1 MTNQTFFNATFIARK
16 ARVLRNGE
24 VPIILRI
31 TIAGQRAELNINRT
45 VNPDMW
51 VAAKV
56 CPKVEAEPISNLTVT
71 SKLYGQSYSQSIH
84 KWLRKVR
91 SLIPTR

>member
-31 TIAGQRAELNINRT
+31 TIAGQRAELN
-45 VNPDMW
+45 M
-51 VAAKV
+51 
-56 CPKVEAEPISNLTVT
+56 
-71 SKLYGQSYSQSIH
+71 YGQSYSQSIH

-91 SLIPTR
+91 SSIPTR

>member
-1 MTNQTFFNATFIARK
+1 MTNRTFFNATFIARK

-45 VNPDMW
+45 VNPDM
-51 VAAKV
+51 
-56 CPKVEAEPISNLTVT
+56 
-71 SKLYGQSYSQSIH
+71 
-84 KWLRKVR
+84 
-91 SLIPTR
+91 

>member
-51 VAAKV
+51 VAAKGMS
-56 CPKVEAEPISNLTVT
+56 KGKGRADIELNRYLETVR
-71 SKLYGQSYSQSIH
+71 QSYSQSIH
-84 KWLRKVR
+84 KWLRRVR
-91 SLIPTR
+91 SSIPTR

>member
-1 MTNQTFFNATFIARK
+1 MKNQQFFNATFIARK

-45 VNPDMW
+45 V
-51 VAAKV
+51 
-56 CPKVEAEPISNLTVT
+56 
-71 SKLYGQSYSQSIH
+71 
-84 KWLRKVR
+84 
-91 SLIPTR
+91 